1 MKLVHILDNL
11 ERGGA
16 QTSLGI
22 RVAGLARRGHEQ
34 HVICLNEKTNE
45 QVVARFRQIGADV
58 TVIGRLQLFT
68 GIGFLRLVLLLRRL
82 RPDAVHT
89 LLPWGD
95 LLGRT
100 AAFLANVRPIV
111 STITARYADKPRLQ
125 LLLDRQTARWID
137 RAIFNNPDIIA
148 FSVAHEG
155 IRPEQVV
162 CIPNGVESDDR
173 DRSEAAARLRREHGA
188 GARVIIGMIARLHP
202 QKAHEDLLAAFARLA
217 SEVDACLWLVGDG
230 PLRNALVAQAERLGI
245 SDRVYFAGDQD
256 NARDWLAAIDLFVHP
271 THFEGLPMA
280 VLEAM
285 VTGKPVIASDVDG
298 LQGLITSGVD
308 GWLVPPGDVDA
319 LAAAMSHALD
329 HPDEAA
335 TVARAG
341 ADRARTAFS
350 PERVVEAYDQL
361 LKSLAG
367 PKASGA

>member
-1 MKLVHILDNL
+1 
-11 ERGGA
+11 
-16 QTSLGI
+16 
-22 RVAGLARRGHEQ
+22 
-34 HVICLNEKTNE
+34 
-45 QVVARFRQIGADV
+45 
-58 TVIGRLQLFT
+58 
-68 GIGFLRLVLLLRRL
+68 
-82 RPDAVHT
+82 
-89 LLPWGD
+89 
-95 LLGRT
+95 
-100 AAFLANVRPIV
+100 
-111 STITARYADKPRLQ
+111 
-125 LLLDRQTARWID
+125 
-137 RAIFNNPDIIA
+137 
-148 FSVAHEG
+148 
-155 IRPEQVV
+155 
-162 CIPNGVESDDR
+162 
-173 DRSEAAARLRREHGA
+173 
-188 GARVIIGMIARLHP
+188 MIARLHP